1 MPSSFALG
9 DHFEKLIDRLVES
22 GRYNSRS
29 EVVREG
35 LRILENKEEE
45 RRIAMEKFGDFV
57 EEGIA
62 SGGYKPIEDIF
73 DEIDHRLSLAS
84 ATAAE

>member
-9 DHFEKLIDRLVES
+9 EHFEKLIDRLVES

-35 LRILENKEEE
+35 LRILEDKEEE
-45 RRIAMEKFGDFV
+45 RRIALDKFADFV
-57 EEGIA
+57 EEGIFSA
-62 SGGYKPIEDIF
+62 GYRPLDDVF
-73 DEIDHRLSLAS
+73 DEIDNRISSAR

>member
-35 LRILENKEEE
+35 LRILEDKEEE
-45 RRIAMEKFGDFV
+45 RRIALEKFGDFI

-62 SGGYKPIEDIF
+62 SGGYRPLDDVF
-73 DEIDHRLSLAS
+73 DEIDSRLSLTS

>member
-1 MPSSFALG
+1 MPSSFAIG
-9 DHFEKLIDRLVES
+9 DHFENLIDRLVES

-35 LRILENKEEE
+35 LRILEDKEEE
-45 RRIAMEKFGDFV
+45 RRIALEKFGDFV

-62 SGGYKPIEDIF
+62 SGGYKPLDEVF
-73 DEIDHRLSLAS
+73 DEIDNRLSLNT

>member
-9 DHFEKLIDRLVES
+9 DHFETLIDRLVES
-22 GRYNSRS
+22 GRFNSRS

-35 LRILENKEEE
+35 LRVLEDKEEE
-45 RRIAMEKFGDFV
+45 RRIALEKFGDFV

-62 SGGYKPIEDIF
+62 SGGYSPLDDVF
-73 DEIDHRLSLAS
+73 DEIDHRLALTRG
-84 ATAAE
+84 TAAE

>member
-35 LRILENKEEE
+35 LRTLEDREEE
-45 RRIAMEKFGDFV
+45 RRIALEKLKTLY
-57 EEGIA
+57 EEGIN
-62 SGGYKPIEDIF
+62 SGPSVPAEQVFNRLEAKYKKM
-73 DEIDHRLSLAS
+73 
-84 ATAAE
+84 AEERGL